1 MTRTPNADTLN
12 ASLRTS
18 SRKRKAPAT
27 LIISDD
33 EGDSDYE
40 EVGKAEELD
49 DPYDGEIVIPAKR
62 KTVGASRATSV
73 MKVKKPLSGAGND
86 IFDIEE
92 AASNWRP
99 HAKLYHDSKRI
110 INLKDDL
117 LQWFDL
123 VREKRAMPWRKVY
136 DDGLSMEAK
145 GQRAYEIWVSEVM
158 LQQTQVTTV
167 IPYWKTWLLKWPTVA
182 DLAKADVEEVNSAW
196 KGLGYYRRARSLLA
210 GAQKVM
216 SDAKYQGRLPD
227 DPIVL
232 EKEIDGIGRYTAGAI
247 CSMAYGIRTPI
258 VDGNIH
264 RLFCRLL
271 ALYAPATLPIL
282 IKKLWSTA
290 QELVDSLEQDGSRAG
305 DLNQALMELGSQ
317 ICKPSNPDCEKCPL
331 RSGCNAY
338 SELSTPPP
346 APTHESANCDI
357 CAPPPDMASVQTPAV
372 TIYPMKKVAKA
383 PREQSTA
390 VCLIEWRSA
399 DEKTEN
405 HKWLFVKRPQKGL
418 LAGLFEPPSMIV
430 DSDFSS
436 EGRFEIVSSE
446 AAKLFSR
453 PADIQAAIDFTKST
467 KLQGFV
473 QDYVHVFSHI
483 RMTYH
488 VHRLRLVSPNPP
500 ELSSSSMEAAWFSVE
515 EIISENVTT
524 GSKNIFKEVYDPP
537 QLRDGKKKAR
547 KVGKAIAGTKV
558 VKVVKMPGT

>member
-1 MTRTPNADTLN
+1 MTRTPNSDKLN

-18 SRKRKAPAT
+18 SRQRKAPPT
-27 LIISDD
+27 IIISDD
-33 EGDSDYE
+33 EGGSAYE
-40 EVGKAEELD
+40 EVLKGEDSDDLYDAELSTRT
-49 DPYDGEIVIPAKR
+49 KR
-62 KTVGASRATSV
+62 KAASTSRAPSSA
-73 MKVKKPLSGAGND
+73 KKIKKPISDAGD
-86 IFDIEE
+86 GIDIEE

-99 HAKLYHDSKRI
+99 HAKSYHDSERI
-110 INLKDDL
+110 IALKDDL
-117 LQWFDL
+117 LQWFEL

-136 DDGLSMEAK
+136 DESLSMADK
-145 GQRAYEIWVSEVM
+145 GQRAYEIWESAGFDM
-158 LQQTQVTTV
+158 GICLISQRSHAATNADPQQ
-167 IPYWKTWLLKWPTVA
+167 
-182 DLAKADVEEVNSAW
+182 EVNSAW

-227 DPIVL
+227 DPVIL

-264 RLFCRLL
+264 RLFSRLL
-271 ALYAPATLPIL
+271 ALFAPATLPVL
-282 IKKLWSTA
+282 IKKLWATA
-290 QELVDSLEQDGSRAG
+290 QELVDSLGNDGARAG

-317 ICKPSNPDCEKCPL
+317 ICKPSNPDCGNCPL
-331 RSGCNAY
+331 RPGCNAY

-346 APTHESANCDI
+346 TPTHATATCDI
-357 CAPPPDMASVQTPAV
+357 CVPPPDMASVQASAV

-390 VCLIEWRSA
+390 VCLIEWRG
-399 DEKTEN
+399 DEEETEN
-405 HKWLFVKRPQKGL
+405 HRWLFVKRPQKGL
-418 LAGLFEPPSMIV
+418 LAGLFEPPSTVV
-430 DSDFSS
+430 DSNLTL
-436 EGRFEIVSSE
+436 EERFEAVSAE

-453 PADIQAAIDFTKST
+453 PADVETPIDITKST

-488 VHRLRLVSPNPP
+488 VHCLRLVSPDLPQ
-500 ELSSSSMEAAWFSVE
+500 LSSSTTEPAWFSME
-515 EIISENVTT
+515 EIVSENVTT

-537 QLRDGKKKAR
+537 MLRDGKKKAR
-547 KVGKAIAGTKV
+547 KVVIPIAGQKV
-558 VKVVKMPGT
+558 VKVIKMPGT